1 MGGNAYNLNFETF
14 FRQRKESS
22 LDEIDV
28 DVDHRKG
35 VGRFPFADIYGLE
48 PMVLQNYKA
57 LRLHLEGHHW
67 HQDLVAVELQAW
79 KYCVTLKMKGY
90 MRYLLLFQNHYIQ
103 LLPEIA
109 FALGFEKDLDI

>member
-48 PMVLQNYKA
+48 PMVL
-57 LRLHLEGHHW
+57 
-67 HQDLVAVELQAW
+67 
-79 KYCVTLKMKGY
+79 
-90 MRYLLLFQNHYIQ
+90 
-103 LLPEIA
+103 
-109 FALGFEKDLDI
+109 